1 MRSYGNSRN
10 SRKIIMVVLMTLT
23 IPAVTTIPVVMTAII
38 QAVHPQGQVGSFGRF
53 QVLSQITL
61 DLESLQQ
68 QGQVQ
73 TIWVLI

>member
-1 MRSYGNSRN
+1 
-10 SRKIIMVVLMTLT
+10 MTT
-23 IPAVTTIPVVMTAII
+23 AAVMTIVAVMITLV
-38 QAVHPQGQVGSFGRF
+38 AVHPQEQVGSFGRF